1 MGRSSKQSGEE
12 KFYRDGVGLGG
23 SILGQ
28 DGYEGALGF
37 VEKID
42 TRGPWALLNWRRR
55 SDSTSRYV
63 EGDASRKAAQCGGS
77 ILWQDGYERR
87 L

>member
-1 MGRSSKQSGEE
+1 MEWALAVAS
-12 KFYRDGVGLGG
+12 LGKM
-23 SILGQ
+23 
-28 DGYEGALGF
+28 A
-37 VEKID
+37 

-77 ILWQDGYERR
+77 ILGQDCYGYGEAEVKVPGGI
-87 L
+87 LEKK